1 MKEPCP
7 SVTLYP
13 AEQRPPV
20 ENMGCAPFSLVV
32 NSVFVRSIRTLPPR
46 ESASRVSRDQSPA
59 ETVGSARTTTSLR
72 V

>member
-1 MKEPCP
+1 
-7 SVTLYP
+7 
-13 AEQRPPV
+13 
-20 ENMGCAPFSLVV
+20 MGCAPFSLVV